1 MAAVPA
7 SARWSAGMACAVFVV
22 PLVLIA
28 GAYGVSFALFLSAVG
43 LLTAVVCTVPVFCRR
58 EDRFRV
64 ACAAAGF
71 TVAAVWVPLL
81 IIGFLA
87 VLPLCGWA
95 WCLAY
100 LFMPVA
106 AVTTLIA
113 AFQRARGPECG
124 RTAVAPGWLAAVA
137 SAAGW
142 FPLVEAAH

>member
-1 MAAVPA
+1 M
-7 SARWSAGMACAVFVV
+7 R
-22 PLVLIA
+22 LVL
-28 GAYGVSFALFLSAVG
+28 LSAAG
-43 LLTAVVCTVPVFCRR
+43 LLTAVVCTVPVFCRC

-71 TVAAVWVPLL
+71 TVVAVWVPPL

-87 VLPLCGWA
+87 VLPLCGWV

-106 AVTTLIA
+106 AVATLIA

-124 RTAVAPGWLAAVA
+124 RMAVAVGWLARMGRLL
-137 SAAGW
+137 AAY
-142 FPLVEAAH
+142 LR